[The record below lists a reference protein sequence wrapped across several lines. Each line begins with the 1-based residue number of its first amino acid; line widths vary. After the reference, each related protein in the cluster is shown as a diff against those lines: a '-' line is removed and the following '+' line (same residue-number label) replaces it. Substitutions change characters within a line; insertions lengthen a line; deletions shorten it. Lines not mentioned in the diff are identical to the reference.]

1 MKEPLHLAAYHYPY
15 TCLDSRLVL
24 QKQMVDDGRIAGQII
39 GSAIP

>member
-24 QKQMVDDGRIAGQII
+24 QKQMVDGGRIAGQIT
-39 GSAIP
+39 GLAIP